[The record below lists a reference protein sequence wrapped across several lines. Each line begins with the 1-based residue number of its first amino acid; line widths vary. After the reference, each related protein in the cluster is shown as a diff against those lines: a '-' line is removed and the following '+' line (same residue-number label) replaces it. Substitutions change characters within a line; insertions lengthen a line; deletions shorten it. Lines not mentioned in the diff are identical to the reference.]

1 VQRQGFWWFFIKPKF
16 LSWNVR
22 GLNEGDKRLK
32 VRNLLRQWKADI
44 ICLQETK
51 LDFVSNSLVRSLWG
65 CHFVDWCYLA
75 SRGASG
81 SILIMW
87 DRRIVEKIE
96 VYVGEFV
103 VACSFRSVAD
113 NFSWAFAG
121 VYGPNIDSL
130 RSSLWDELAG
140 LSSWWELPWC
150 IGGDFNVTRFPA
162 ERSRDVR
169 LNAAM
174 MEFSDF
180 IFEQDLMDL
189 PLVGGPFTWSN
200 NQETP
205 SWSHLDRFL
214 VSPDW
219 EVKFP
224 GSLQKRLPRLCSD
237 HFPILLD
244 CGGVHWGPRP
254 FKFEN
259 M

>member
-1 VQRQGFWWFFIKPKF
+1 MKPKI
-16 LSWNVR
+16 LSWNAW

-32 VRNLLRQWKADI
+32 VRNLIRQWKTDI

-51 LDFVSNSLVRSLWG
+51 HDFISNSLVRSLWG

-75 SRGASG
+75 SHGASG
-81 SILIMW
+81 GILIMW
-87 DRRIVEKIE
+87 DRRIVEKMD

-113 NFSWAFAG
+113 DFSWAFAG
-121 VYGPNIDSL
+121 VYGPNFDSL

-162 ERSRDVR
+162 ERSRDVC

-189 PLVGGPFTWSN
+189 PFAGGPFTWSN
-200 NQETP
+200 NQEIP
-205 SWSHLDRFL
+205 SWSRLDRFL
-214 VSPDW
+214 VSSDW

-224 GSLQKRLPRLCSD
+224 SSL
-237 HFPILLD
+237 
-244 CGGVHWGPRP
+244 
-254 FKFEN
+254 
-259 M
+259 